1 MNASSLKS
9 AARPVLR
16 LWKKATQPIFVAA
29 FPEAYKRRSELTY
42 WTGRFKA
49 EKGVLNN
56 SHYEPLFTTVYGLTR
71 NDYKDKKV
79 IDIGCGPR
87 GSLEWAT
94 MAAERVGLDP
104 LVSGYLRLGASR
116 HEMTYVEAPSEHI
129 PFPDGHF
136 DIVTCLNALDHVD
149 DLQKTI
155 AEIKRVTR
163 TDGLF
168 LLSVE
173 IDHPPSGTEPITIS
187 EQDMKQFHPEFT
199 TVTSFKVGTPASH
212 DLHGAVLSR
221 QPPHEPGHPGV
232 YVAMMRRCQP

>member
-1 MNASSLKS
+1 MNTSSLKHV
-9 AARPVLR
+9 ARPLFH
-16 LWKKATQPIFVAA
+16 LWKRATQPIFLAA
-29 FPEAYKRRSELTY
+29 FPAAYKRRSELAY
-42 WTGRFKA
+42 WNGRFKA
-49 EKGVLNN
+49 EKGSLNN

-71 NDYKDKKV
+71 DDFKGKRV

-104 LVSGYLRLGASR
+104 LVNKYLGLGTSR
-116 HEMTYVEAPSEHI
+116 HQMKYVEAPSESI
-129 PFPDGHF
+129 PFPDGYF

-163 TDGLF
+163 PDGLF

-187 EQDMKQFHPEFT
+187 EQDMDQFRPEFT
-199 TVTSFKVGTPASH
+199 TISSFKVGTPASH
-212 DLHGAVLSR
+212 DLHGAVLTR
-221 QPPHEPGHPGV
+221 QPPHEAGRPGV
-232 YVAMMRRCQP
+232 YVAMMRRC